1 MHELVVMG
9 FQERYKADA
18 LLTAMDDLEK
28 QCVIDLEDAVLVV
41 KEPDGTVSV
50 EQTLDLFSQL
60 PTSAAL
66 YFGFLGALLGWIL
79 AGSSLAGIVLG
90 LQAGLVIGWIL
101 GTVSARFS
109 DVGVPGDLVRE
120 LGSTIQPGSVALAVA
135 VRGEVCSEKVL
146 ETLKEYDGKLIQTTL
161 TADEAAQLKKALAA
175 VA

>member
-9 FQERYKADA
+9 FQERYKAEA

-41 KEPDGTVSV
+41 KEPDGTVNV

-79 AGSSLAGIVLG
+79 SGNSLAGIALG
-90 LQAGLVIGWIL
+90 LQAGLVMGWVL

-109 DVGVPGDLVRE
+109 DVGVPTDLVRE
-120 LGSTIQPGSVALAVA
+120 LGSTLPPGSVALALA

-146 ETLKEYDGKLIQTTL
+146 EKLKEYDGKLIQTTL
-161 TADEAAQLKKALAA
+161 AANDEAQLKKALAA
-175 VA
+175 AA